1 MSTTETRRGRPRGFD
16 RDAALRRAMEVFW
29 ERGYEGA
36 SVSELCAAMGINSPS
51 LYGAFGSKEILFRQA
66 VELYAGVEG
75 SITERALRE
84 GATAREAVERML
96 RENAREYTDPDTP
109 TGCML
114 VLGATAWT
122 ENASVREYVA
132 DYRREAHDALQE
144 RIERGIADGDLPK
157 RADAAAIS
165 AFYAT
170 VLEGLSIQARDGASF
185 EQLSTIVDSSMAAW
199 EALAGSGGR

>member
-1 MSTTETRRGRPRGFD
+1 MATRGRPRQFD
-16 RDAALRRAMEVFW
+16 RDEALRRAMEVFW

-36 SVSELCAAMGINSPS
+36 SVSELTAAMGINSPS
-51 LYGAFGSKEILFRQA
+51 LYAAFGSKEILFRQA

-84 GATAREAVERML
+84 GATAREAVETML

-132 DYRREAHDALQE
+132 DYRREAHDALRD
-144 RIERGIADGDLPK
+144 RIERGIADGDVP
-157 RADAAAIS
+157 RGADATAIS
-165 AFYAT
+165 AFYST
-170 VLEGLSIQARDGASF
+170 VLEGLSIQARDGATP
-185 EQLSTIVDSSMAAW
+185 EQLNTIIDAAMAGW
-199 EALAGSGGR
+199 DALAGGAA

>member
-1 MSTTETRRGRPRGFD
+1 MATRGRPREFD
-16 RDAALRRAMEVFW
+16 RDEALRRAMEVFW

-36 SVSELCAAMGINSPS
+36 SVSDLTEAMGISSPS
-51 LYGAFGSKEILFRQA
+51 LYAAFGSKEILFRQA

-84 GATAREAVERML
+84 GATAREAVESML

-122 ENASVREYVA
+122 ENESVRRYVA
-132 DYRREAHDALQE
+132 DYRHEAHDALRE
-144 RIERGIADGDLPK
+144 RIERGVADGDVP
-157 RADAAAIS
+157 AQANAAGVAS
-165 AFYAT
+165 FYAT
-170 VLEGLSIQARDGASF
+170 VLEGLSIQARDGATF
-185 EQLSTIVDSSMAAW
+185 EQLEGIVDSAMRGW
-199 EALAGSGGR
+199 DALVGAPA

>member
-1 MSTTETRRGRPRGFD
+1 
-16 RDAALRRAMEVFW
+16 MEVFW

-36 SVSELCAAMGINSPS
+36 SISELTGAMGINSPS
-51 LYGAFGSKEILFRQA
+51 LYAAFGSKEVLFRQA

-75 SITERALRE
+75 SATERALGE

-122 ENASVREYVA
+122 ENDSVRQYVA
-132 DYRREAHDALQE
+132 EYRREAHEALRQ
-144 RIERGIADGDLPK
+144 RIVRGIADGDLPPG
-157 RADAAAIS
+157 ANAAGIA
-165 AFYAT
+165 AFYST
-170 VLEGLSIQARDGASF
+170 VLEGLSIQARDGATRR
-185 EQLSTIVDSSMAAW
+185 QLDAIVDSAMAGWDAV
-199 EALAGSGGR
+199 AG

>member
-1 MSTTETRRGRPRGFD
+1 MTTRGRPREFD

-36 SVSELCAAMGINSPS
+36 SVSDLTAAMGINSPS
-51 LYGAFGSKEILFRQA
+51 LYAAFGSKEILFRQA
-66 VELYAGVEG
+66 VALYAGVEG

-84 GATAREAVERML
+84 GPTAREAVEQML

-122 ENASVREYVA
+122 ENESVREYVA
-132 DYRREAHDALQE
+132 EYRREAHDALRDRFQ
-144 RIERGIADGDLPK
+144 RSIAEGDLPPGT
-157 RADAAAIS
+157 DAAGLA
-165 AFYAT
+165 AFYST
-170 VLEGLSIQARDGASF
+170 VLEGLSIQARDGATF
-185 EQLSTIVDSSMAAW
+185 DQLSTIVDSAMAAW
-199 EALAGSGGR
+199 EALAGTR